1 MTMLTL
7 VFVKSIPVNSCSAG
21 GAEVYVHEVGREL
34 TERYCIDVIVVSSS
48 ESARAGTYTIDGV
61 KYVLSRASSRYTFL
75 LIAPY
80 ILRKLV
86 RKLLDEGREVIVVD
100 EYTTYPFMTTKYL
113 KNVPIMLLV
122 HQLSY
127 AVVSYQYKLPVEIAW
142 SGEAILLRPYL
153 STTCIT
159 VSPSVAM
166 DLHDMG
172 FKRVQIAEPG
182 TPVEPLSDVPEK
194 ADYPL
199 ITCVSRYVP
208 YKRLEHIVYAAYI
221 VKKYVP
227 KFRVVVIGRG
237 SCRYLVKLMNLVR
250 ELNLGKYV
258 KLLYNV
264 PLRQKLEILRK
275 SWLHVVTS
283 VYEGF
288 NLAVLE
294 AAACG
299 TPTLAYAVRGLIDSV
314 TYIGGYLL
322 SDQNYEKLASAICS
336 LINSPDDL
344 FKRAELCLGRVKCL
358 TWERTAEKLR
368 NIIRNILVE
377 G

>member
-1 MTMLTL
+1 MLTL
-7 VFVKSIPVNSCSAG
+7 VFVKSIPINSYSAG
-21 GAEVYVHEVGREL
+21 GAEVYVHEVSRKLVEK
-34 TERYCIDVIVVSSS
+34 YCIDVIVVSSS

-61 KYVLSRASSRYTFL
+61 KYVLSRASSRHAFL
-75 LIAPY
+75 SIAPY
-80 ILRKLV
+80 ILRKLIK
-86 RKLLDEGREVIVVD
+86 KLLEEGRKVIVVD
-100 EYTTYPFMTTKYL
+100 EYTTCPFMTTKYL
-113 KNVPIMLLV
+113 KNVPIILLV

-127 AVVSYQYKLPVEIAW
+127 AVVSYQYKLPKEIVR
-142 SGEAILLRPYL
+142 SSEAMLLRPYL
-153 STTCIT
+153 GTTCIT

-166 DLHDMG
+166 DLHSMG

-182 TPVEPLSDVPEK
+182 TPVKPLRDVPEK
-194 ADYPL
+194 TNYPL

-221 VKKYVP
+221 VRKYVP
-227 KFRVVVIGRG
+227 RFRVVIIGRG
-237 SCRYLVKLMNLVR
+237 SHKYLAKLMNLVKK
-250 ELNLGKYV
+250 LNLGKYV

-264 PLRQKLEILRK
+264 PLRQKLEILRR
-275 SWLHVVTS
+275 SWLHVMTS

-299 TPTLAYAVRGLIDSV
+299 TPTLAYAVHGLIDSV

-322 SDQNYEKLASAICS
+322 SDQDYEKLASAICS
-336 LINSPDDL
+336 LISSPDDL
-344 FKRAELCLGRVKCL
+344 FKRAEVCLGRVKYL

-368 NIIRNILVE
+368 NVIRKVMTE